1 MPVIRILLVAAV
13 VALATWFLGW
23 WSVPL
28 TGAVYALLRRGE
40 DHAVLEAALGAMLA
54 WGALLAWQTTNPA
67 YSRLSAA
74 ISGVFPV
81 PAVVLMVVAVLF
93 AGLLAGAA
101 ARLTHES

>member
-1 MPVIRILLVAAV
+1 MLILRALLVGVV

-28 TGAVYALLRRGE
+28 TGAVYAMLRRGQ
-40 DHAVLEAALGAMLA
+40 DSAVLEAALGAMLA
-54 WGALLAWQTTNPA
+54 WGALLAWQTTHPA
-67 YSRLSAA
+67 YGRLRDA

-81 PAVVLMVVAVLF
+81 PAFVLMIVAVLF